1 MKRVDQYLW
10 VEKFRPL
17 KVADCILPTKIK
29 QQFQSFV
36 DQGNVPNII
45 LAGSPGVGK
54 TSAALAMIHELDSQ
68 AYKINASLHGNI
80 DTLRNEI
87 MQFASSVSMDGG
99 RKYVILDEADKTSSA
114 FQEGLRAF
122 IEEYSSVTGFVLT
135 CNFKSRLIEAIHS
148 RCPVIDFK
156 FPKEE
161 TKDLLTQMAKRVLSI
176 CAEEGVKVEK
186 DALVAVLK
194 KWYPDFRRVLGE
206 LQKYAQ
212 ATGTIDTGILANFT
226 EARLE
231 ALLAAMKDKDF
242 TTVRKWVT
250 DNSDIEPSEL
260 FSKFYEQAS
269 EIMTAESIPVLV
281 VILAKAQYQSAF
293 VADQNINT
301 AASLA
306 EIMVECQMKGA

>member
-1 MKRVDQYLW
+1 MKRIDEYLW
-10 VEKFRPL
+10 VEAYRPQ

-36 DQGNVPNII
+36 DKGNIPNII
-45 LAGSPGVGK
+45 LAGSPGTGK
-54 TSAALAMIHELDSQ
+54 TTSALAMINELDSH
-68 AYKINASLHGNI
+68 AYKINASLHGI
-80 DTLRNEI
+80 DSLRNEI
-87 MQFASSVSMDGG
+87 MQFASSVSMNGD
-99 RKYVILDEADKTSSA
+99 RKYVILDEADKTSAA

-122 IEEYSSVTGFVLT
+122 IESYSSVTGFILT
-135 CNFKSRLIEAIHS
+135 CNFKSRLIEPIHS

-161 TKDLLTQMAKRVLSI
+161 TKDLLTQMAKRVIAI
-176 CAEEGVKVEK
+176 CAERNIKVEK

-212 ATGTIDTGILANFT
+212 GTGTIDAGILANFT

-269 EIMTAESIPVLV
+269 AIMTSESVPLLV
-281 VILAKAQYQSAF
+281 VILAKAQYQAAF
-293 VADQNINT
+293 VADQDINT
-301 AASLA
+301 AAAMA

>member
-1 MKRVDQYLW
+1 MKRIDEYLW
-10 VEKFRPL
+10 VEKFRPE
-17 KVADCILPTKIK
+17 KVADCILPSKIK

-36 DQGNVPNII
+36 DQGNIPNII

-54 TSAALAMIHELDSQ
+54 TSAALAMIHELDAQSF
-68 AYKINASLHGNI
+68 KINASLHGI
-80 DTLRNEI
+80 DSLRNEI
-87 MQFASSVSMDGG
+87 MQFSSSVSMDGG

-122 IEEYSSVTGFVLT
+122 IEEYSSVTGFILT

-156 FPKEE
+156 FPKDE

-176 CAEEGVKVEK
+176 CAQEGVKVEK

-212 ATGTIDTGILANFT
+212 ASGKIDAGILSNFT

-231 ALLAAMKDKDF
+231 ALLAAMKNKDF

-250 DNSDIEPSEL
+250 DNSDIEASEL

-269 EIMTAESIPVLV
+269 EIMTADSIPLLV
-281 VILAKAQYQSAF
+281 VILAKAQYQAAF

-301 AASLA
+301 AAALA